1 MKLREVAPVVLP
13 FLPLVFGLAL
23 GALFLRGRTVTVTFQ
38 GDGRAFRTGESRWR
52 PIPATLTLHDAQ
64 WVRLRVVNRD
74 VRYHALGVLSVDPG
88 DSVEV
93 RADVCATAWRGRD
106 LVVLVR

>member
-1 MKLREVAPVVLP
+1 VKLRKLVAVAP
-13 FLPLVFGLAL
+13 FLPLVLGFVL
-23 GALFLRGRTVTVTFQ
+23 GAVFLRNRTVTVTFQ
-38 GDGRAFRTGESRWR
+38 GDGRAFRVGEGRWR
-52 PIPATLTLHDAQ
+52 PIPATLTLHDPE
-64 WVRLRVVNRD
+64 WVRLRVVNHD
-74 VRYHALGVLSVDPG
+74 PHYHALGVLSVDPG

>member
-1 MKLREVAPVVLP
+1 MRLRKVAPVVLP
-13 FLPLVFGLAL
+13 FLPLIFGFAL
-23 GALFLRGRTVTVTFQ
+23 GAVFLRGRTVTVTFQ
-38 GDGRAFRTGESRWR
+38 GDGRAFRVGESPWR
-52 PIPATLTLHDAQ
+52 PIPATLTLHDAE

-74 VRYHALGVLSVDPG
+74 AHAHALGVLSVDPG

-93 RADVCATAWRGRD
+93 RPDACATAWRGPD